1 MEECD
6 FFCTELTTF
15 PRPERGIILVSGAT
29 GYIGGRLVPELA
41 KRGYR
46 VRAMARADARSYQAK
61 WPGAEWVEA
70 DVLKPETLGRAMAG
84 VDTAYYL
91 IHSLMLS
98 ARRFEAADLQAASH
112 FRQAAEKQNVR
123 RIIYLGGLGDMRGPL
138 SAHLQSRTQVALEL
152 SKGPARL
159 TSLRAAIIIGS
170 GSASYEII
178 AGLVKK
184 LRFIPLPRW
193 TRTRCQPV
201 SVRDV
206 IKYLVGVL
214 EIPETAGRSF
224 DIGGPDILTYAE
236 MLKIQKKLIG
246 KKILFFPVFYSN
258 TKFYAYL
265 ASLVVSVPAPIIRN
279 LIKSIH
285 YEVICQ
291 DSDIEKYLPFSTIPY
306 KEALLRAL
314 SREEQDKIHTRWSD
328 AYPPAFELA
337 IKLDQLPEPPQF
349 SKYYALETRKEADA
363 LFKSVC
369 QIGGKKGWF
378 HTNFLWRMR
387 GLLDRLLLG
396 IGTARGRRSHAHLQI
411 NDVIDF
417 WRVEDLI
424 PNQKLLLRAEMKLP
438 GKAWLEFAIEDRGAS
453 RRLSVQ
459 ALYYTRTLLGRINW
473 YFFLPFHVFI
483 FRDLIRGI
491 EARSRP
497 KGHSVRQPRRSNL
510 V

>member
-1 MEECD
+1 MEACD
-6 FFCTELTTF
+6 FFCPELATT

-41 KRGYR
+41 NRGYR

-61 WPGAEWVEA
+61 WPEAEWVEA
-70 DVLKPETLGRAMAG
+70 DALKPETLERAMAG
-84 VDTAYYL
+84 VETAYYL

-98 ARRFEAADLQAASH
+98 ARRFEAADLQAAVN
-112 FRQAAEKQNVR
+112 FRRAAEKQKVR
-123 RIIYLGGLGDMRGPL
+123 RIIYLGGLGDMRTPL
-138 SAHLQSRTQVALEL
+138 SPHLHSRAQVAREL
-152 SKGPARL
+152 AAGPVRL

-184 LRFIPLPRW
+184 LRLITLPCW
-193 TRTRCQPV
+193 MRTRCQPI

-214 EIPETAGRSF
+214 EIPATAGRSF
-224 DIGGPDILTYAE
+224 DIGGPDILTYAK
-236 MLKIQKKLIG
+236 MLKIQKELIG
-246 KKILFFPVFYSN
+246 KRILFFPVCYSN

-279 LIKSIH
+279 LIRSIR
-285 YEVICQ
+285 YEVVCQ
-291 DSDIEKYLPFSTIPY
+291 DSEIRKFLPFATIPY
-306 KEALLRAL
+306 KEALVRAL

-337 IKLDQLPEPPQF
+337 MKLGQLPEPPQF
-349 SKYYALETRKEADA
+349 TKYYSLETPKEAEA
-363 LFKSVC
+363 LFRSVC
-369 QIGGKKGWF
+369 RIGGKEGWF

-396 IGTARGRRSHAHLQI
+396 IGTARGRRSRAHLQV

-417 WRVEDLI
+417 WRVEELV
-424 PNQKLLLRAEMKLP
+424 PNRKLLLRAEMKLP
-438 GKAWLEFAIEDRGAS
+438 GKAWLEFAIEDLGPM
-453 RRLSVQ
+453 RRLSVH
-459 ALYYTRTLLGRINW
+459 ALYYTRTLLGRLNW

-491 EARSRP
+491 ENRSRP
-497 KGHSVRQPRRSNL
+497 RGHHARRSRP
-510 V
+510 

>member
-1 MEECD
+1 MEQND
-6 FFCTELTTF
+6 FFCTELSTS
-15 PRPERGIILVSGAT
+15 PLKCRGIILVSGAT

-41 KRGYR
+41 NRGYR
-46 VRAMARADARSYQAK
+46 VRAITRADAGIYRAK

-70 DVLKPETLGRAMAG
+70 DALKPGTLDKAMAG
-84 VDTAYYL
+84 VHTAYYL

-98 ARRFEAADLQAASH
+98 ARRFEEADLQAAIN
-112 FRQAAEKQNVR
+112 FRLAAERQKVK
-123 RIIYLGGLGDMRGPL
+123 RIIYLGGLGDVRTPL
-138 SAHLQSRTQVALEL
+138 SPHLHSRALVADEL
-152 SKGPARL
+152 GKGPARL
-159 TSLRAAIIIGS
+159 TILRAAIIIGS

-184 LRFIPLPRW
+184 LRLIPLPGW
-193 TRTRCQPV
+193 TRTRCQPIAI
-201 SVRDV
+201 RDV

-214 EIPETAGRSF
+214 EIPETACRSF
-224 DIGGPDILTYAE
+224 DIGGPDILTYEE

-246 KKILFFPVFYSN
+246 KRILFFPVPYSN
-258 TKFYAYL
+258 TGFYAYL
-265 ASLVVSVPAPIIRN
+265 ASLVISVPAPIIRN
-279 LIKSIH
+279 LIKSIRH
-285 YEVICQ
+285 EVICQ
-291 DSDIEKYLPFSTIPY
+291 NSDIRTYLPFPTVPY

-328 AYPPAFELA
+328 AYPPAFELVL
-337 IKLDQLPEPPQF
+337 KLHQLPKPPQYT
-349 SKYYALETRKEADA
+349 KYYALETRKEAEA
-363 LFKSVC
+363 LFRSVC
-369 QIGGKKGWF
+369 QIGGEKGWF

-396 IGTARGRRSHAHLQI
+396 IGTARGRRSNTSLHV

-417 WRVEDLI
+417 WRVEDLV
-424 PNQKLLLRAEMKLP
+424 PGQKLLLRAEMKLP

-453 RRLSVQ
+453 RLLSVK
-459 ALYYTRTLLGRINW
+459 AHYYTRTLLGKINW

-497 KGHSVRQPRRSNL
+497 KGRSMRM
-510 V
+510 

>member
-1 MEECD
+1 
-6 FFCTELTTF
+6 
-15 PRPERGIILVSGAT
+15 
-29 GYIGGRLVPELA
+29 
-41 KRGYR
+41 
-46 VRAMARADARSYQAK
+46 MARADARSYREK

-70 DVLKPETLGRAMAG
+70 DALKRETLEKAMEG

-98 ARRFEAADLQAASH
+98 ARRFAEADLQAAVH
-112 FRQAAEKQNVR
+112 FREAAEKQKVR
-123 RIIYLGGLGDMRGPL
+123 RIIYLGGLGDARTPL
-138 SAHLQSRTQVALEL
+138 SPHLHCRMLVANEL
-152 SKGPARL
+152 ARGTALL

-184 LRFIPLPRW
+184 LRLIPLPRW

-201 SVRDV
+201 AVRDV

-214 EIPETAGRSF
+214 EIPETAGLSF
-224 DIGGPDILTYAE
+224 DIGGPDILTYKE
-236 MLKIQKKLIG
+236 MLKIQKELIG

-258 TKFYAYL
+258 SKFYAYI

-285 YEVICQ
+285 HEVVCQ
-291 DSDIEKYLPFSTIPY
+291 NQDIRKYLPFPTIPY
-306 KEALLRAL
+306 KEALVRAL

-337 IKLDQLPEPPQF
+337 IKLHQLPAPPQF
-349 SKYYALETRKEADA
+349 SKYYVLESRKEAAA
-363 LFKSVC
+363 LFQSVC

-378 HTNFLWRMR
+378 YSNFLWRLR

-396 IGTARGRRSHAHLQI
+396 IGTTRGRRSHASLQL

-417 WRVEDLI
+417 WRVEDLV
-424 PNQKLLLRAEMKLP
+424 PDRKLLLRAEMKLP
-438 GKAWLEFAIEDRGAS
+438 GKAWLEFAVQDRGAS
-453 RRLSVQ
+453 RLLSVK
-459 ALYYTRTLLGRINW
+459 AHYYTRSILGRINW
-473 YFFLPFHVFI
+473 YFFLPFHIFI

-497 KGHSVRQPRRSNL
+497 KGRTRKM
-510 V
+510 

>member
-1 MEECD
+1 MDKSD
-6 FFCTELTTF
+6 FFCTELSTT
-15 PRPERGIILVSGAT
+15 PLKDQGIILVSGAT
-29 GYIGGRLVPELA
+29 GYIGGRLVPELVN
-41 KRGYR
+41 RGYR
-46 VRAMARADARSYQAK
+46 VRAIARADALSYQAK

-70 DVLKPETLGRAMAG
+70 DALIPETLDRAMAD

-98 ARRFEAADLQAASH
+98 ARRFEEADLQAAIN
-112 FRQAAEKQNVR
+112 FRLAAEKQKVK
-123 RIIYLGGLGDMRGPL
+123 RIIYLGGLGDICTPL
-138 SAHLQSRTQVALEL
+138 SPHLHCRTLVALEL
-152 SKGPARL
+152 AKGPALL

-184 LRFIPLPRW
+184 LRLIPLPRW
-193 TRTRCQPV
+193 ARTRCQPI
-201 SVRDV
+201 SIRDV

-214 EIPETAGRSF
+214 EIRETAGQSF
-224 DIGGPDILTYAE
+224 DIGGPDILTYEE

-258 TKFYAYL
+258 TGFYAYI
-265 ASLVVSVPAPIIRN
+265 ASLVISVPAPIIRN

-285 YEVICQ
+285 HEVICQ
-291 DSDIEKYLPFSTIPY
+291 NSDIKKYLPFPTVPY
-306 KEALLRAL
+306 KEALVRAL

-337 IKLDQLPEPPQF
+337 IKLHQLSEPPQF
-349 SKYYALETRKEADA
+349 SNYYALETRKEAEA

-369 QIGGKKGWF
+369 QIGGKRGWF
-378 HTNFLWRMR
+378 HSNFLWRMR
-387 GLLDRLLLG
+387 GLLDRLLMG
-396 IGTARGRRSHAHLQI
+396 IGTTRGRRSNTSLHI

-417 WRVEDLI
+417 WRVEDLV
-424 PNQKLLLRAEMKLP
+424 PDRKLLLRAEMKLP

-453 RRLSVQ
+453 RLLSVK
-459 ALYYTRTLLGRINW
+459 AYYYTRTILGKINW

-483 FRDLIRGI
+483 FRDLILGI
-491 EARSRP
+491 EARSRT
-497 KGHSVRQPRRSNL
+497 KGL
-510 V
+510 